1 MLFRVYKLDAFTEN
15 GAFVPIFVLL
25 YGFGLCVTGFTY
37 CLSYLF
43 SSHTRGQVITV
54 VLNLRATPPRLLLR
68 LRLRLISDTS
78 TWVFLRLGI
87 HILRFYMQ
95 NVLVY
100 QRVSRRK

>member
-54 VLNLRATPPRLLLR
+54 VLNLRATPPPPFITLTITL
-68 LRLRLISDTS
+68 D
-78 TWVFLRLGI
+78 F
-87 HILRFYMQ
+87 
-95 NVLVY
+95 
-100 QRVSRRK
+100 